1 MEYSNCGN
9 VLHEAFSNFCNK
21 TENDRNLYDVYKSMF
36 PYLKNINVCLKN
48 INVLPIYINGNVNSG
63 RLNIVFTLP
72 NNVTLSIVKL
82 QSTLSDNVVSFNIF
96 KNEELLIA
104 DIINIDALV
113 EYINKVQN
121 K

>member
-9 VLHEAFSNFCNK
+9 VLHEAFLNFCNK
-21 TENDRNLYDVYKSMF
+21 TENGRNLYDVYKSMF
-36 PYLKNINVCLKN
+36 PYLKNIN
-48 INVLPIYINGNVNSG
+48 ILPIYINGNVNSG

-82 QSTLSDNVVSFNIF
+82 QSTLSDNIVSFNIF